1 MATLPSGLILSS
13 AFWGGAIMATMI
25 KEEGYGLQAGLLIF
39 LWVGAALRRPG
50 LVLPFVYEQ
59 EMPLEGRLPGSEPP
73 PA

>member
-1 MATLPSGLILSS
+1 MQFTGRKMLAKVPLAGLS
-13 AFWGGAIMATMI
+13 
-25 KEEGYGLQAGLLIF
+25 LQAGLLIF

-59 EMPLEGRLPGSEPP
+59 ELPLEGRLPGSEPP